1 MHFLR
6 WLPGFSRILCL
17 DSSCI
22 AINSYYHFWFS
33 MLRKLAI
40 VIRVASTVDAV
51 LLSHPDTLHLGAL
64 PYAMK
69 QLGLSAPVF
78 ATEPVFRLGLL
89 TMYDQYL
96 SRKVKFYFGNSIVC
110 LIFFSLSLSYCYQMS
125 CIVNWEF
132 HPSVSA
138 HTFYL
143 CVEYGLG
150 NWLNVVVVVFCLFFC
165 YFCFCFLR
173 GVGGGRGVC
182 VEGEYNSPLHI
193 K

>member
-1 MHFLR
+1 
-6 WLPGFSRILCL
+6 
-17 DSSCI
+17 
-22 AINSYYHFWFS
+22 

-96 SRKVKFYFGNSIVC
+96 SRKVKFYFGNSV
-110 LIFFSLSLSYCYQMS
+110 FSTSLPDLL
-125 CIVNWEF
+125 F
-132 HPSVSA
+132 
-138 HTFYL
+138 TFIEL
-143 CVEYGLG
+143 L
-150 NWLNVVVVVFCLFFC
+150 L
-165 YFCFCFLR
+165 
-173 GVGGGRGVC
+173 
-182 VEGEYNSPLHI
+182 P